1 MGQDKLSDTV
11 SDSHNLKHGN
21 QRVKDSN
28 HNNSLGQVQPDLD
41 SPVAIE
47 SVKPT
52 NQNESTSSTSLS
64 KSESSS
70 RKISK
75 KSQLAEEEVN
85 RAIDAII
92 NFNNTEDISHKD
104 KWHIGVSA
112 LRKLTDRGDSVVKR
126 VLESRTDEIQQHH
139 ALHQIGQRH
148 NSKGKDYPS
157 INEIIS
163 F

>member
-1 MGQDKLSDTV
+1 M
-11 SDSHNLKHGN
+11 
-21 QRVKDSN
+21 KDSN
-28 HNNSLGQVQPDLD
+28 HNNSLGQLHQDLD

-47 SVKPT
+47 SIKPT
-52 NQNESTSSTSLS
+52 VKSESISSRSLS
-64 KSESSS
+64 ESESSS
-70 RKISK
+70 RKISS

-92 NFNNTEDISHKD
+92 QFNNQPDLPHKD
-104 KWHIGVSA
+104 KWHIGISA

-139 ALHQIGQRH
+139 EIHQIGSRH

-157 INEIIS
+157 IHEIIS